1 MKYIHTPTS
10 KSQTRCELHNFITFC
25 DGTCFQV
32 WWPQRQEENFSAQL
46 LTRTKWENGWFNL
59 GLCGIFMWNDF
70 TVSVLLFLSFSNV
83 QIEFSFVLV
92 EICLFRRRE
101 CLFWNE
107 TLSFRSHW
115 WALFD
120 KQHLV
125 WFLFMFN
132 ESRQLDLEV
141 CKISLN
147 IEIRIYVLKIIYIF
161 FTNSSKMFV
170 LDIDHSEYKLYFKI
184 YLQIMITKNLNV
196 FIISI
201 AFQNL
206 FWNE

>member
-1 MKYIHTPTS
+1 M
-10 KSQTRCELHNFITFC
+10 
-25 DGTCFQV
+25 G
-32 WWPQRQEENFSAQL
+32 
-46 LTRTKWENGWFNL
+46 NGWFNL
-59 GLCGIFMWNDF
+59 RLCGIFMWNDF

-101 CLFWNE
+101 CLLWNE
-107 TLSFRSHW
+107 TLSFRSYW